1 MPIVINEIVISVEA
15 GANQPAQQANATASA
30 NEALIRECVERVM
43 ELLNQQKER

>member
-15 GANQPAQQANATASA
+15 GGSQPAPQAGNAAAS
-30 NEALIRECVERVM
+30 EALIQECVARVM